1 MLVQIWFALIQIWLV
16 LIQIWVTPVL
26 KKVQTILTIIT
37 YTIVEQRLIFG
48 IILAGTNIASSRI
61 SKHGEG
67 LAKPKG
73 MKVKEKTVKGSKR
86 PVGGFEKA
94 TSKKKK
100 NTNDIV
106 HLEPRGPSTV

>member
-1 MLVQIWFALIQIWLV
+1 M
-16 LIQIWVTPVL
+16 
-26 KKVQTILTIIT
+26 
-37 YTIVEQRLIFG
+37 
-48 IILAGTNIASSRI
+48 NIASSRI

-86 PVGGFEKA
+86 PIGGFEKA

-100 NTNDIV
+100 NINDTV

>member
-1 MLVQIWFALIQIWLV
+1 M
-16 LIQIWVTPVL
+16 
-26 KKVQTILTIIT
+26 
-37 YTIVEQRLIFG
+37 
-48 IILAGTNIASSRI
+48 NIASSRI

-100 NTNDIV
+100 NTNDIIQLQP
-106 HLEPRGPSTV
+106 HDPPTVIIQCCLFLIKPQLY